1 MMHRLL
7 LIAVCAAAV
16 LTAADDSLVVR
27 SDLSGMVD
35 KYLTQIAELDWRAR
49 DEALA
54 AIHDAAG
61 VHARQKYIRETILN
75 EIGGLP
81 SARP

>member
-35 KYLTQIAELDWRAR
+35 KYLTQIAERDWRAR

-54 AIHDAAG
+54 AIHDAARRSRSPE
-61 VHARQKYIRETILN
+61 VHPRNHPE
-75 EIGGLP
+75 
-81 SARP
+81 